1 VQAFNF
7 QGNAAAITGAASGI
21 GRALALELAA
31 RGCDLALAD
40 VDVAGLESVSK
51 EIASAHGR
59 RVTVRRVDVADARQ
73 VEDFAQAA
81 VAEFPSLCIVI
92 NNAGVA
98 LLGQFEEFDNSQ
110 LAWLMG
116 INFWGVIYGT
126 RAFLPHLRSR
136 PQAHIVNIS
145 SIFGIIAPAGQAAY
159 SASKFAVRGFS
170 ESLRHELK
178 MSNSTV
184 RLSVVHPGGI
194 ATNIARNARTGVNV
208 REAVNMAELGDR
220 FAKLARTSAAA
231 AAQRIIRGIEGN
243 EPRILIGADARLL
256 DVVQRLMP
264 ARYWAV
270 LARAFSRLA
279 GDSLV

>member
-7 QGNAAAITGAASGI
+7 QGSAAAITGAASGI
-21 GRALALELAA
+21 GRALAHELAA

-40 VDVAGLESVSK
+40 LDSIGLEAVAK
-51 EIASAHGR
+51 EITTAHAR
-59 RVTVRRVDVADARQ
+59 RVSTRRVDVADAKQ
-73 VEDFAQAA
+73 VEEFAQAA
-81 VAEFPSLCIVI
+81 IADFPSLSIVI

-98 LLGQFEEFDNSQ
+98 LLGQFEEFDNAQ

-116 INFWGVIYGT
+116 INFWGVVYGT

-145 SIFGIIAPAGQAAY
+145 SVFGIIAPAGQSAY

-170 ESLRHELK
+170 ESVRHELK
-178 MSNSTV
+178 MNNSPV

-194 ATNIARNARTGVNV
+194 ATNIARNARAGVNV

-220 FAKLARTSAAA
+220 FAQMARTSPQA
-231 AAQRIIRGIEGN
+231 AAQRIVRGIDRN
-243 EPRILIGADARLL
+243 EPRILIGLDARLL
-256 DVVQRLMP
+256 DIVQRVMP
-264 ARYWAV
+264 ARYWTA
-270 LARAFSRLA
+270 LARIFRRMS
-279 GDSLV
+279 GDLV